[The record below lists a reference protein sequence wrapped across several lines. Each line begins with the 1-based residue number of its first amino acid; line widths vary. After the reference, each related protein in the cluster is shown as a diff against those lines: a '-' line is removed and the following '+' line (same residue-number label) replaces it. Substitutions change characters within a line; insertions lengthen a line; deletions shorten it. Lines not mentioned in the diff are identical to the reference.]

1 MNDLKNIIVIP
12 ARKNSKRFSGKNLSN
27 LDGKPLISHSIEYAL
42 KFTSSDRIWVNTDDE
57 LIIDLSKKYN
67 INKYLRPSHL
77 AEDNTSTAQVI
88 VDFAQYLVK
97 QEIQYEKIIT
107 LQPTNPIRPESL
119 FINACNSIDKSN
131 KDSLMSVSSLNKK
144 FGKISKEKYFPSNYT
159 IGQRH
164 QEIEPLYYENGLIYI
179 STKKLLLSENKLI
192 SENVYP
198 LVTDHVG
205 SNIDIDYEDDLKLA
219 ELIIKLNK

>member
-27 LDGKPLISHSIEYAL
+27 LDGKPNISINRVCIKIYL
-42 KFTSSDRIWVNTDDE
+42 SDRIWVNTDDE
-57 LIIDLSKKYN
+57 LIIDLSKKYD

-77 AEDNTSTAQVI
+77 AEENTSTAQVI

-144 FGKISKEKYFPSNYT
+144 FGKILKENIFLPIIQLAKD
-159 IGQRH
+159 I
-164 QEIEPLYYENGLIYI
+164 
-179 STKKLLLSENKLI
+179 KKLNPFIMKM
-192 SENVYP
+192 
-198 LVTDHVG
+198 D
-205 SNIDIDYEDDLKLA
+205 
-219 ELIIKLNK
+219 

>member
-1 MNDLKNIIVIP
+1 MSDLKNIIVIP
-12 ARKNSKRFSGKNLSN
+12 ARKNSKRFRGKNLSI
-27 LDGKPLISHSIEYAL
+27 LDGKPLISHTIEYAL
-42 KFTSSDRIWVNTDDE
+42 KFASSNRIWVNTDDE

-67 INKYLRPSHL
+67 INNYLRPTHL
-77 AEDNTSTAQVI
+77 AEDNSTTAQVI
-88 VDFAQYLVK
+88 VDFALYLVK

-107 LQPTNPIRPESL
+107 LQPTNPIRPDNL
-119 FINACNSIDKSN
+119 FNNACKSIDKSK
-131 KDSLMSVSSLNKK
+131 KDSLMSVSLLNKK
-144 FGKISKEKYFPSNYT
+144 FGKISKEKYLPSNY
-159 IGQRH
+159 IVGQRH

-179 STKKLLLSENKLI
+179 TSKKLLLSKNKLI

-198 LVTDHVG
+198 LVTDHIG